1 MKKQSGQP
9 ISLMS
14 WTLWRPLRFAITSFA
29 IMCGVGVL
37 YSLIAPHITATPI
50 LWPLWILFG
59 ICFGGTAYL
68 MLRRMPCGDMSQRGF
83 IALDTLQI
91 IVMYLALFGTVLV
104 TTQMQRIAYHMIMAG
119 HAGNTWFVITVAVV
133 SIFALYMT
141 GLGLSN
147 LYAKFRRARS
157 MGISSW
163 AAILS
168 MPFSFGLFWIPGY
181 ILPDATTPESCVTIR
196 PKWYDKLSQKIAD
209 NIITSTLAFVILTL
223 LSGLLVGM
231 QTLLVTGIILAA
243 FFAWTAIYG
252 LAKFKKNISGAYSI
266 FAVCTNI
273 IMIIATI
280 ILIAINANQT
290 SQNVTMNISDVTP
303 ETIE

>member
-14 WTLWRPLRFAITSFA
+14 WTLWRPLRFAIISFA
-29 IMCGVGVL
+29 IMCGVGAL
-37 YSLIAPHITATPI
+37 YSLIVPHIMATPI
-50 LWPLWILFG
+50 MWPLWVLFG
-59 ICFGGTAYL
+59 ICLGGTTYL
-68 MLRRMPCGDMSQRGF
+68 MLRRMPRGDLSQRGF

-104 TTQMQRIAYHMIMAG
+104 ATQLQRIAYQMMMAG

-133 SIFALYMT
+133 SIFALYMV

-157 MGISSW
+157 IGVPTW

-168 MPFSFGLFWIPGY
+168 MPFSFGLLWIPGY

-196 PKWYDKLSQKIAD
+196 PKWYEKLSQKIAD
-209 NIITSTLAFVILTL
+209 NIIASTLAFVILTL
-223 LSGLLVGM
+223 VSGLLAGM

-273 IMIIATI
+273 IMIIASI
-280 ILIAINANQT
+280 ALILISANQT
-290 SQNVTMNISDVTP
+290 PQNVTMNISDVTP
-303 ETIE
+303 EITE

>member
-14 WTLWRPLRFAITSFA
+14 WTLWRPLRFAIISFA
-29 IMCGVGVL
+29 IMCGVGAL
-37 YSLIAPHITATPI
+37 YSLIVPHIMATPI
-50 LWPLWILFG
+50 MWPLWVLFG
-59 ICFGGTAYL
+59 ICLGGTTYL
-68 MLRRMPCGDMSQRGF
+68 MLRRMPRGDLSQRGF

-104 TTQMQRIAYHMIMAG
+104 ATQLQRIAYQMMMAG

-133 SIFALYMT
+133 SIFALYMV

-157 MGISSW
+157 MGVPAW

-181 ILPDATTPESCVTIR
+181 ILPDTTTPESCVTIR

-209 NIITSTLAFVILTL
+209 NIIASTLAFVILTL
-223 LSGLLVGM
+223 VSGLLAGM

-243 FFAWTAIYG
+243 FFAWAAIYG
-252 LAKFKKNISGAYSI
+252 VAKFKKNIGGAYSL

-290 SQNVTMNISDVTP
+290 PQNVTMNISDVTP
-303 ETIE
+303 EMTE